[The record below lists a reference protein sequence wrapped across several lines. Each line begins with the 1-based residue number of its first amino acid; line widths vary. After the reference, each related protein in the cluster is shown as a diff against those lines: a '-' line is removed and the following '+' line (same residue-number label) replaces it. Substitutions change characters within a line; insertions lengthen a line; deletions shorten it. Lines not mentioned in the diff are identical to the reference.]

1 MIDDALFLDC
11 FSEDMPGVVTAT
23 WMQGEEEQSVRMHLF
38 AATDMDGDAMRH
50 SQQRYAAQVPMEW
63 ITGLVQGTKLS
74 IDGISYTVT
83 AKPISDGHGVA
94 TLMLERSRAT

>member
-1 MIDDALFLDC
+1 MSDDLFLDC

-23 WMQGEEEQSVRMHLF
+23 WSYQGQPQSARLHLF

-50 SQQRYAAQVPMEW
+50 SQQRYAAQVPLTW
-63 ITGLVQGTKLS
+63 IATLAQGTQLA
-74 IDGISYTVT
+74 IGGINYTLT

-94 TLMLERSRAT
+94 TLILERSRAT

>member
-1 MIDDALFLDC
+1 MSDDLFLDC

-23 WMQGEEEQSVRMHLF
+23 WMQGQEAKSARMHLF

-50 SQQRYAAQVPMEW
+50 SQQRYAAQVPMAW
-63 ITGLVQGTKLS
+63 ITGLVQGAPLA
-74 IDGISYTVT
+74 IGGLSYTLT

-94 TLMLERSRAT
+94 TLILERSRAS